1 MIRIRNLE
9 VRAGAFRLRLGDL
22 TLGDGEYLVILGPT
36 GAGKTV
42 LLETIAGL
50 RHPLVGHIWFDAEEV
65 TYRPPEKRR
74 AGFVYQDYVLFPHMT
89 VERNIAFGASPSA
102 APTRVPH
109 LAALLGIEGLLPRH
123 PPGLS
128 GGEQQRVALAR
139 ALAIDPRV
147 LLLDEPLSALDGE
160 TRRELRTELRRI
172 QRELCTTVLHV
183 THDLDE
189 ALALGDRLA
198 VLVDGEMRQV
208 GSPTDIVRHPAD
220 TDVARLVGSTNLL
233 PAVAAVGRDG
243 GLRLTLE
250 GGIELLGPETL
261 PPALQGPLGVP
272 PPLQHEPLSALGI
285 PVTAVIRPE
294 EIEIEISK
302 RGSAGHIYPCGE
314 HNVLHGTVRDISVRS
329 VYASVG
335 VEVPPRVVVHAL
347 RPHLEQS
354 QVEIGS
360 RVRLRFPRSAVWVC
374 RGAGVQRTCE

>member
-1 MIRIRNLE
+1 M
-9 VRAGAFRLRLGDL
+9 
-22 TLGDGEYLVILGPT
+22 
-36 GAGKTV
+36 
-42 LLETIAGL
+42 
-50 RHPLVGHIWFDAEEV
+50 VGHIWFDAEEV

-198 VLVDGEMRQV
+198 VLVDGEMRQ
-208 GSPTDIVRHPAD
+208 
-220 TDVARLVGSTNLL
+220 LVGSTNLL